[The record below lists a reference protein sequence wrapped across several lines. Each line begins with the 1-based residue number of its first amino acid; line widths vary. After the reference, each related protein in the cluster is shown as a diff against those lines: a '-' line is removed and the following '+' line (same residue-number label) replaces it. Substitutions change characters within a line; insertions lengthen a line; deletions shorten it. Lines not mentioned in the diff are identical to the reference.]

1 MAGYALV
8 YSHSLTPSHS
18 LTRSLTHSLTLL
30 IFSLDERNFKLFEQ
44 MMHEGKAIRRQ
55 REEEE
60 RVKNGLPPLETTE
73 AMSKAIEGAKENV
86 HVNDAVTAT
95 EQTTLDKKWKKIEIE
110 EVDDEALPPTPS
122 VSNSDAGGA
131 VMPPAPPIANDLEE
145 LD

>member
-1 MAGYALV
+1 
-8 YSHSLTPSHS
+8 
-18 LTRSLTHSLTLL
+18 
-30 IFSLDERNFKLFEQ
+30 
-44 MMHEGKAIRRQ
+44 MHEGKAIRRQ

-60 RVKNGLPPLETTE
+60 RVKNGLPPLDTTE

-131 VMPPAPPIANDLEE
+131 VLPPAPPIANDLEE